1 MDFNGITDSITEKK
15 VWYSL
20 LICNGYG
27 LLINIA
33 MLFLYLFLYLEK
45 NIKKFIGYGLFVVNL
60 LLEVSYLMEVW
71 VINKRKDSNDLV
83 GFVAT
88 LINILMYLSLLQIFL
103 NYVQLENMNFYLFLL
118 IYLVFLQYF
127 FG

>member
-1 MDFNGITDSITEKK
+1 
-15 VWYSL
+15 
-20 LICNGYG
+20 
-27 LLINIA
+27 

-88 LINILMYLSLLQIFL
+88 LINILMYLLALEKNLLDFPLQEVVNILDMILLFL
-103 NYVQLENMNFYLFLL
+103 NTLHYSK
-118 IYLVFLQYF
+118 IC
-127 FG
+127 